1 MLERDLLNTVRE
13 FEEEG
18 EKILKDAEET
28 VKVLKENYKK
38 KMQELKSG
46 MKEKLNA
53 EIETY
58 RSTQLSNLRKEID
71 TFKAN
76 FLKELEN
83 LEKQSELKVHD
94 LLQKYT
100 KEVLDYGNREG

>member
-28 VKVLKENYKK
+28 VKALRENYKK

-46 MKEKLNA
+46 MEEKLNA
-53 EIETY
+53 EIENY
-58 RSTQLSNLRKEID
+58 KSIQFSNLRKEID

-83 LEKQSELKVHD
+83 LEKQSELKAHD

>member
-18 EKILKDAEET
+18 EKILKDAEEA
-28 VKVLKENYKK
+28 VKVLREKYKK

-46 MKEKLNA
+46 MEEKLNA
-53 EIETY
+53 EIENY
-58 RSTQLSNLRKEID
+58 RSVQFSNLRKEID

-83 LEKQSELKVHD
+83 LEKQSELKAHD

>member
-18 EKILKDAEET
+18 EKILLDAEEA
-28 VKVLKENYKK
+28 VKVLRENYKK

-46 MKEKLNA
+46 MEEKLNA
-53 EIETY
+53 EIENY
-58 RSTQLSNLRKEID
+58 KSTQLSNLRKEID
-71 TFKAN
+71 IFKAN